1 MIGPKTRR
9 MLNEICGS
17 EEKADELIKIVDET
31 IDTVAGGSLFNA
43 VILFQMCMIVAIG
56 RSNLNSDAALNLR
69 KEDGSP
75 ANVGVDF
82 DEVLKALALADRK
95 SKTARNEKTYYRAW
109 RRCPA

>member
-1 MIGPKTRR
+1 MIGENTRLL
-9 MLNEICGS
+9 LNGICGS
-17 EEKADELIKIVDET
+17 EEKADELIEVVDEM
-31 IDTVAGGSLFNA
+31 INTVAGGSLLNA
-43 VILFQMCMIVAIG
+43 VILFQMYMIVAIG

-75 ANVGVDF
+75 ANVAADF

-95 SKTARNEKTYYRAW
+95 SKTARNEKPYRAW